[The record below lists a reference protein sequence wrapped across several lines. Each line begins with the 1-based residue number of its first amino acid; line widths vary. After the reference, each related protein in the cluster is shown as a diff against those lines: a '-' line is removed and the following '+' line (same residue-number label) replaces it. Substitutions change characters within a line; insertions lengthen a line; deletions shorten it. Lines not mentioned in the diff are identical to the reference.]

1 MLLIKSKWVLEG
13 KQMLGEKVSDEWEEH
28 LIKAGIK
35 FERVTEAKRKTVSSK
50 AEDI

>member
-1 MLLIKSKWVLEG
+1 MLLIKSKWVLDG

-35 FERVTEAKRKTVSSK
+35 FEKIKPKKKDEV
-50 AEDI
+50 